1 MRVITRMPIP
11 AEKWKNY
18 PIEAKDELFKDF
30 MDKYKFTSDYD
41 RNMARTVWERTCLD
55 RYPDHF
61 KNARKIALRE
71 VNSTNLV
78 DTKGHGPKGMKE
90 ERYGT
95 VWLTFW
101 LKPEWKKKFDANR
114 CNRVALHF
122 IIVKMI
128 KWF

>member
-1 MRVITRMPIP
+1 MSLYPTCKRRFVPQNLTRDIISRVITRMPIP

-90 ERYGT
+90 ER
-95 VWLTFW
+95 
-101 LKPEWKKKFDANR
+101 R
-114 CNRVALHF
+114 RS
-122 IIVKMI
+122 
-128 KWF
+128 